1 MSHSRVPKLQ
11 YHRASGRAVVR
22 LGGMDHYLGQLASPF
37 LPHDPL
43 SICTSL
49 LFIPL
54 TTTCSL
60 DSLAPSAYLHYFE

>member
-1 MSHSRVPKLQ
+1 MSHSRIPKLQ

-43 SICTSL
+43 SICTSS
-49 LFIPL
+49 IPM
-54 TTTCSL
+54 S
-60 DSLAPSAYLHYFE
+60 DDFSSSP